1 MPNQILAD
9 ATASADI
16 RSTTVVTSALPH
28 VPNFADP
35 KLGQLLRLQEA
46 DYQDAIDQLATE
58 HEQRRR
64 ALPNQT
70 VPVATATDIPTAGVA
85 VALVLVVDSTQCL
98 ADIELLAQAANRS
111 LQVRHHLFNLCQPSL
126 ELAGLDLEVVPTVN
140 ASECG
145 IRFQLPHAFRQL
157 ALALRAG
164 EFDAL

>member
-58 HEQRRR
+58 HEQRHR

-126 ELAGLDLEVVPTVN
+126 ELAGLDLEVVPTAN